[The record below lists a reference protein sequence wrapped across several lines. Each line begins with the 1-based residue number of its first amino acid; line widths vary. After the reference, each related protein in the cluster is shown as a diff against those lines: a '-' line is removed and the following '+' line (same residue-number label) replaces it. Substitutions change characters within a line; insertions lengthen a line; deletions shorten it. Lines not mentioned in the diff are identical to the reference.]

1 MNVKFVTLGCK
12 TNQYETNAMEQ
23 SFKNAVKQM
32 QWSRALKMQDMI

>member
-12 TNQYETNAMEQ
+12 TNQYETNA
-23 SFKNAVKQM
+23 QM